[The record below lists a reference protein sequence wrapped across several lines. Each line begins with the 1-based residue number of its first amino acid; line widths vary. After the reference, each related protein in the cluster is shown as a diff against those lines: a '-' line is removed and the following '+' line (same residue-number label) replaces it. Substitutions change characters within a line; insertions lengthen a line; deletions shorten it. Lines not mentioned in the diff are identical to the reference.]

1 MKNLNINNIVE
12 AKSEYTKQ
20 LVSTIVDHVC
30 NKINSIYEH
39 TYLEESNKKNVLMEF
54 QKKLKDIP
62 NWNSITVESEVRA
75 ITNSCSY
82 FSDLLA
88 AVFVSNVKILTSVK
102 IHSSKR
108 KIKIK
113 MPSNES
119 FIHNVYIRV
128 AEEIYNNPY
137 LFSQKNVLTNKK
149 DVHEIITNSV
159 GEVIRYQLPL
169 KNILENINA
178 SSDEDSDPEDPE
190 PDDPE
195 PDDQEPEDPEPE
207 DPEPEYPE
215 PDDPEPEDL
224 EPEDPEPEDPELV
237 NPVHEPVQY
246 NPEKTE
252 TNSLQEIQNAC
263 KPSPRPGFFDKPE
276 IKTIPLAT
284 KAPQFFDDATDE

>member
-20 LVSTIVDHVC
+20 LVSTIVDHVY
-30 NKINSIYEH
+30 NKITSIYEH
-39 TYLEESNKKNVLMEF
+39 IYLEESNKKKVLMEF

-62 NWNSITVESEVRA
+62 NWNSITVESEVRT

-137 LFSQKNVLTNKK
+137 LYSQKNVLTNKK
-149 DVHEIITNSV
+149 DVHAIITISV
-159 GEVIRYQLPL
+159 EDVIRYQLPL

-178 SSDEDSDPEDPE
+178 SSDEDSEPEDPEPEDRYSEDPE

-195 PDDQEPEDPEPE
+195 PDDPEP
-207 DPEPEYPE
+207 DNPE
-215 PDDPEPEDL
+215 PDDPEPD
-224 EPEDPEPEDPELV
+224 DPEPDDPEPD
-237 NPVHEPVQY
+237 NPVHEPAQY
-246 NPEKTE
+246 EFEKTE
-252 TNSLQEIQNAC
+252 SNSTQNAC
-263 KPSPRPGFFDKPE
+263 EPSPRPGFFDKPE